1 MVQAVEKTGLPKNL
15 EKNASSK
22 RPFGCFPVTKNIIIL
37 TAPSGAGKT
46 TIKTRLL
53 ANMADRLS
61 FSVSA
66 TTRKMRAGERDGV
79 DYLFTDESTF
89 KEKIATEAFVEW
101 EMVYPGMYYG
111 TTVEE
116 LERIW
121 QATKTPLLDIDVK
134 GALNV
139 KKKYGSKALT
149 IFIEPPS
156 LEVLKERLT
165 KRGTDNPDQIQIR
178 IDKALEEMEYRNSFD
193 KVVLNDNIERAVEET
208 MILVRE
214 FLSNC

>member
-1 MVQAVEKTGLPKNL
+1 M
-15 EKNASSK
+15 
-22 RPFGCFPVTKNIIIL
+22 TKNIIIL

-53 ANMADRLS
+53 ANMADMLS

-66 TTRKMRAGERDGV
+66 TTRKIRAGERDGI
-79 DYLFTDESTF
+79 DYLFTDEHTF

-121 QATKTPLLDIDVK
+121 NAAKTPLLDIDVK

-139 KKKYGSKALT
+139 KKKYGSKVLT

-156 LEVLKERLT
+156 LEVLKERLI
-165 KRGTDNPDQIQIR
+165 KRGTDNPEQIQIR
-178 IDKALEEMEYRNSFD
+178 IDKALEEMKYKNTFD
-193 KVVLNDNIERAVEET
+193 KVVLNDNIDKAVEDT